1 MTRFLLSLATVLL
14 LGTSVMTESATAEVF
29 ELRIYTTNEGKLD
42 NLHARFRDHTLKLF
56 EKHGMTNMGY
66 WVPEGSKDTLIY
78 VLSHKSR
85 EAATKS
91 WDGFRNDPA
100 WQKAF
105 EASRVDGPLLSKSP
119 ESTFLKATDYTPKK
133 KWKHGNEG
141 TLRLK
146 NLLSRNRQD
155 NQAGF
160 FELRIY
166 QAAEGKLGKLDARFR
181 DHTIDLFEKHGMKNL
196 AYWHAMDE
204 PQSKDHLYYI
214 IWHESKEAADASW
227 KGFIADPDWKAA
239 AAASGVGRLAKPP
252 TSIYMQSTDYS
263 KIK

>member
-1 MTRFLLSLATVLL
+1 MMTRILTSLATVLL
-14 LGTSVMTESATAEVF
+14 LGAIFMNNCAHAEIF

-42 NLHARFRDHTLKLF
+42 DLHARFRDHTVKLF

-85 EAATKS
+85 EHATKS
-91 WDGFRNDPA
+91 WDGFRNDPV
-100 WQKAF
+100 WQKVF
-105 EASRVDGPLLSKSP
+105 KASRVDGPLLSKAP
-119 ESTFLKATDYTPKK
+119 EATFLKATDYTPKK
-133 KWKHGNEG
+133 KWKNGKEG
-141 TLRLK
+141 
-146 NLLSRNRQD
+146 
-155 NQAGF
+155 GF

-181 DHTIDLFEKHGMKNL
+181 DHTMDLFEKHGMKNL
-196 AYWHAMDE
+196 AYWHATDE

-214 IWHESKEAADASW
+214 IWHESKEAAATSW
-227 KGFIADPDWKAA
+227 KRFIADPDWKAA

-252 TSIYMQSTDYS
+252 ISVYMQSTDYS